1 MRLEVGTTVLSLCL
15 KGSGVLLGLNSGFV
29 QEIRLRTIEIHRM
42 ILIFLKGKYK
52 SYSAPRAKTE
62 RFSTIYGSK
71 SPGG

>member
-42 ILIFLKGKYK
+42 ILIFFKGK
-52 SYSAPRAKTE
+52 T
-62 RFSTIYGSK
+62 
-71 SPGG
+71 